1 MKKFLLTRLLLISIG
16 TIAQE
21 TSDNVQQP
29 SKWRVGGGI
38 GLGFGNNDYFGF
50 SISPAIG
57 YEITPMIEAGVS
69 AGYQY
74 SKWSYAKQNLFN
86 FGPYVNFYPI
96 NFLFIRSHFEH
107 YVGTHKWE
115 SGNPNV
121 SNIKE
126 NYDESALW
134 LGGGYR
140 SPGKVSFHIGMMY
153 NVLYKENSSIF
164 STGLRPM
171 AGVSIGF

>member
-1 MKKFLLTRLLLISIG
+1 MKNILFTLMFVISIG
-16 TIAQE
+16 SFAQ
-21 TSDNVQQP
+21 TSDQELKPN
-29 SKWRVGGGI
+29 KWRVGGGI
-38 GLGFGNNDYFGF
+38 GLGFGSNDYFGF
-50 SISPAIG
+50 SISPSVG

-86 FGPYVNFYPI
+86 FGPYVNFYPVD
-96 NFLFIRSHFEH
+96 FLFLRSHFEH
-107 YVGTHKWE
+107 YLGTHTWQ
-115 SGNPNV
+115 SGNPDV
-121 SNIKE
+121 SDLKE

-140 SPGKVSFHIGMMY
+140 SPGKVSFHVGIMY

-171 AGVSIGF
+171 AGVSFGF